1 MITIETLIDAPLE
14 QVWSMWTEPEH
25 IEKWNFAGDDWH
37 CPKSIVDL
45 RDGGRFSSTMAA
57 RDGSFS
63 FDFCGVYERVEQHM
77 AIYVLLDDGRK
88 WNTQFESTP
97 LGTKVVESFDPENQN
112 PEEMQRMGWQMILD
126 RFKGYVESASN

>member
-14 QVWSMWTEPEH
+14 RVWAMWTEPEH

-37 CPKSIVDL
+37 CTKSIVDL

-57 RDGSFS
+57 RDGSFA
-63 FDFCGVYERVEQHM
+63 FDFCGVYERVEQHV

-97 LGTKVVESFDPENQN
+97 SGTKVVESFDPENQS
-112 PEEMQRMGWQMILD
+112 PEEMQRIGWQMILD